1 MDMTFK
7 LQVFEGP
14 LPLLLHLIE
23 INKIDIYDI
32 PIAVITDQYLDYIHE
47 MEIHDMDLTSE
58 FLVMAATL
66 LRIKSKMLIPVEKDT
81 EDPDAEDPRE
91 ELVQRL
97 LEYKMFKYIAEELK
111 DQALVASRAVYRG
124 RVMPDDLEYTPEP
137 IDLDSLVGDMD
148 LTDLGRIFQEV
159 MKRRADKIAPIRS
172 RYGQIEEEPV
182 NFAEKSAQVRSEIK
196 RRGKKISFRGLLSE
210 KTSKEEVIVTFLVI
224 LEMMK
229 EGSVTATQDKPFDD
243 ILIEVKDNGK

>member
-1 MDMTFK
+1 
-7 LQVFEGP
+7 
-14 LPLLLHLIE
+14 
-23 INKIDIYDI
+23 
-32 PIAVITDQYLDYIHE
+32 
-47 MEIHDMDLTSE
+47 
-58 FLVMAATL
+58 
-66 LRIKSKMLIPVEKDT
+66 
-81 EDPDAEDPRE
+81 
-91 ELVQRL
+91 
-97 LEYKMFKYIAEELK
+97 
-111 DQALVASRAVYRG
+111 
-124 RVMPDDLEYTPEP
+124 MPDDLEYTPEP

-159 MKRRADKIAPIRS
+159 MKRRADKIDPIRS